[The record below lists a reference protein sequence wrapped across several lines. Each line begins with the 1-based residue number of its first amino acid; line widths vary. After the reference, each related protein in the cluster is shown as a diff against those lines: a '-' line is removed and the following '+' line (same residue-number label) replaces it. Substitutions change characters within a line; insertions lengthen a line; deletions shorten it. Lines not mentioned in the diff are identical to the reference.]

1 MLAIFCKGIGPED
14 LRSTE
19 HSQKGPLLGRS
30 LRSAPKPTLYLRDLW
45 LHPEG
50 VAVLTF
56 GISAKDESSKE
67 GSVGSTFGILTE
79 GKEGSVGFTFGVLTE
94 AEGIADRGEGKGSCE
109 RKSFL

>member
-1 MLAIFCKGIGPED
+1 
-14 LRSTE
+14 
-19 HSQKGPLLGRS
+19 LLGRS

-56 GISAKDESSKE
+56 GIFAKDESSLPSGSLTRTSPLKRARAKPTE